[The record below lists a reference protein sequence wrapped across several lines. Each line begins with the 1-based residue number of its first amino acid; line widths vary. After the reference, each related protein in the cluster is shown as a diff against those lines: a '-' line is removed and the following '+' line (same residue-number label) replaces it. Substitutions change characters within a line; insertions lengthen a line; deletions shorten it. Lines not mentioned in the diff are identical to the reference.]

1 MAENLAMISSTSCL
15 LLYFTANTTLK
26 TEMKTLDLP
35 QILASLL
42 ISFTSGIAF
51 INPLFANN
59 VAMENSELD
68 VPLCYM
74 QTPDGKTVDLVNMC
88 GQKNN
93 DANSPTVCNTNSN
106 NAKVSIANYNYDG
119 NLLRGNVI
127 NSTCKTVKY
136 IKVNYEVLDQSG
148 NLIDNGFIYA
158 QPVNVEP
165 GQSASFRGAVAS
177 GAKVQATHLDW
188 QD

>member
-1 MAENLAMISSTSCL
+1 MIPL
-15 LLYFTANTTLK
+15 H
-26 TEMKTLDLP
+26 LP
-35 QILASLL
+35 RILASLL
-42 ISFTSGIAF
+42 ISFAPGNELMKPVITNNIADK
-51 INPLFANN
+51 
-59 VAMENSELD
+59 SELD
-68 VPLCYM
+68 VPLCYL

-88 GQKNN
+88 GKNN
-93 DANSPTVCNTNSN
+93 SDSSPPKVCNANSN

-119 NLLRGNVI
+119 SFLTGQILNQ
-127 NSTCKTVKY
+127 TCKTVKY

-158 QPVNVEP
+158 QPVKVEP
-165 GQSASFRGAVAS
+165 GQLASFRGAVAS